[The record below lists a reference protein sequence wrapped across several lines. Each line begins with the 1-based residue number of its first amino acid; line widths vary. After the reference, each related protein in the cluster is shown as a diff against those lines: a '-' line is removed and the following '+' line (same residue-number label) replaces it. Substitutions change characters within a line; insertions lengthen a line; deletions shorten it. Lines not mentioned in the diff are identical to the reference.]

1 MRLKPIPRSAFFI
14 VVILVKKN
22 QLNFTDCKRNCK
34 NWNAFLK
41 QPNNPRHQ
49 QLIMTTII
57 TEPSICIP
65 RTLNNVTRQQVKE
78 VFETVI
84 GRGTIDRVDIVV
96 SRQND
101 SQPFCRIF
109 VHFRYWPNT
118 PEIMAIRKRLIDGDT
133 VKVVYDNPW
142 FWKCSASRVDKPV
155 NNRPRMAPYIE
166 VDSDVKTEVDSDVK
180 TEVVDE
186 VTTEVTTE
194 VVDEVVDEVT
204 TEVVEEV
211 TSISWWTKWVS
222 EKNKKSKKNM
232 RLKPLLFSL

>member
-1 MRLKPIPRSAFFI
+1 
-14 VVILVKKN
+14 
-22 QLNFTDCKRNCK
+22 
-34 NWNAFLK
+34 
-41 QPNNPRHQ
+41 
-49 QLIMTTII
+49 MTTII

-84 GRGTIDRVDIVV
+84 GRGAIDRVDIVV

-118 PEIMAIRKRLIDGDT
+118 PEIMAIRKRLIDGET

-166 VDSDVKTEVDSDVK
+166 VDSDVKPEVVDEVTSDVVEK
-180 TEVVDE
+180 VVDE

-194 VVDEVVDEVT
+194 VVDEV
-204 TEVVEEV
+204 
-211 TSISWWTKWVS
+211 TSIS
-222 EKNKKSKKNM
+222 
-232 RLKPLLFSL
+232 

>member
-1 MRLKPIPRSAFFI
+1 
-14 VVILVKKN
+14 
-22 QLNFTDCKRNCK
+22 
-34 NWNAFLK
+34 
-41 QPNNPRHQ
+41 
-49 QLIMTTII
+49 MTTII

-166 VDSDVKTEVDSDVK
+166 VDSDVNPDVK
-180 TEVVDE
+180 PEVVDE
-186 VTTEVTTE
+186 VTAD

-204 TEVVEEV
+204 TEVTSEV
-211 TSISWWTKWVS
+211 TTEVVDEVASIS
-222 EKNKKSKKNM
+222 
-232 RLKPLLFSL
+232 